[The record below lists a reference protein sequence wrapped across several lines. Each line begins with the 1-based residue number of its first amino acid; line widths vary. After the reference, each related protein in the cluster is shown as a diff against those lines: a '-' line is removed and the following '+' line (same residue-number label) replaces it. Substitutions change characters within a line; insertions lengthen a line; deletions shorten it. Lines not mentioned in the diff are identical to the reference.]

1 MLFQTTPLLH
11 HFLDVSAQ
19 VLQHLA
25 ALCIEASQQKAA
37 LQCRHPVV
45 NALAVWL
52 YKAMHTCRASP
63 TSRLAASL
71 RQQLQGSGLLQHMA
85 AMLNGSADDL
95 TAATAA
101 ACGESGLSSSI
112 SSSSTA
118 ARRVATKLQDTLTH
132 VTRLLCV
139 YHRACQVI
147 APTASFSLAAGLPA
161 APAAVRA
168 VLTTFKT
175 CSRVQQ
181 LAARDSTPAPVLLLA
196 ADAVFWDDSS
206 EFLSVAFRAVTDL
219 AQAVQHHST
228 DQSLHSLP
236 GVQELL
242 LCPELVPCL
251 AVAILVEALG
261 LVTLVKDKRAEDVC
275 SSGRGAASS
284 SSSSSSSQ
292 MPAAQGAAQQPAAA
306 AAASSAGCHQT
317 SSSSQISSSSVGL
330 GIGLSQDGL
339 TPLSCGLF
347 GLLGVDQGVLVH
359 CARDF
364 TDDWNSPFPLTCLE
378 TVKVYCDVQAYQ
390 VSKQLAGSR

>member
-1 MLFQTTPLLH
+1 
-11 HFLDVSAQ
+11 
-19 VLQHLA
+19 
-25 ALCIEASQQKAA
+25 
-37 LQCRHPVV
+37 
-45 NALAVWL
+45 
-52 YKAMHTCRASP
+52 
-63 TSRLAASL
+63 
-71 RQQLQGSGLLQHMA
+71 
-85 AMLNGSADDL
+85 
-95 TAATAA
+95 
-101 ACGESGLSSSI
+101 
-112 SSSSTA
+112 
-118 ARRVATKLQDTLTH
+118 
-132 VTRLLCV
+132 
-139 YHRACQVI
+139 
-147 APTASFSLAAGLPA
+147 
-161 APAAVRA
+161 
-168 VLTTFKT
+168 
-175 CSRVQQ
+175 VQQ

-196 ADAVFWDDSS
+196 ADAVFWVDSS

-261 LVTLVKDKRAEDVC
+261 LVTLVKDERAEDLC

-284 SSSSSSSQ
+284 SSSRQ

-359 CARDF
+359 CAREV
-364 TDDWNSPFPLTCLE
+364 TDAWSGPFPLTCLE